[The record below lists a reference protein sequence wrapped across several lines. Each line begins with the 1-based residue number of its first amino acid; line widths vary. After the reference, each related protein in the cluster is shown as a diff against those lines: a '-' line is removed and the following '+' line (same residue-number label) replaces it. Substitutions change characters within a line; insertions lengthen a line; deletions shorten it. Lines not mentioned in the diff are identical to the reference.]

1 MNIPLMNIPL
11 KTKNPIILPISMGVI
26 SAGVTFL
33 LLKNKLSPNRNILTS
48 ILVGSAIG
56 IGEAYFGWIT
66 IGEK

>member
-1 MNIPLMNIPL
+1 MNIPL
-11 KTKNPIILPISMGVI
+11 KTKYPIILPISMGVI
-26 SAGVTFL
+26 SAGATFL
-33 LLKNKLSPNRNILTS
+33 LLKNKLSPSRNILTS